1 MYRLTFDEL
10 KSIDYDDYKNYRVI
24 IKSSDKH
31 FRFSEF
37 MNDLYA
43 IYEQRYPVNHILQQ
57 YKKASDPSAE
67 IVIQKMVLR
76 SASELGLGDFK
87 NFCFQDF
94 DDYAVF
100 AFKNEMELLDKTVQK
115 FEKTLNSAIKN
126 YGQNDPVY

>member
-1 MYRLTFDEL
+1 L
-10 KSIDYDDYKNYRVI
+10 YDN
-24 IKSSDKH
+24 
-31 FRFSEF
+31 
-37 MNDLYA
+37 
-43 IYEQRYPVNHILQQ
+43 RYPVNHILQQ
-57 YKKASDPSAE
+57 FKKASDPSAE

-76 SASELGLGDFK
+76 SASELGIPGFEK
-87 NFCFQDF
+87 YSFQDY